1 MANRGLEVFQEEL
14 KSVGIHASETAW
26 IGTQFDAVLDNNAGM
41 DHLYA
46 QVNSL
51 VQDLQPAT
59 GDLNAERLRHNS
71 NI

>member
-1 MANRGLEVFQEEL
+1 LFQEEL
-14 KSVGIHASETAW
+14 KTVGIHASETAW
-26 IGTQFDAVLDNNAGM
+26 IGTAFDAVLDNNAGM

-46 QVNSL
+46 QVNNL

-59 GDLNAERLRHNS
+59 EDLNAVRLQHNS